1 MPIVCFRME
10 QVTGI
15 NMRSEI
21 YKKLGVCVDSNMV
34 KMGLLADGTAAQ
46 MKSGLTQ
53 ILLRHGLTYEESM
66 LLINQTWN
74 ECRYILERKSE
85 SSCKD
90 AKKLFKM
97 LKNNRV
103 KIAINTGDHREAA
116 IADLDS
122 LGLLKYVDMMVC
134 GDDPVS
140 QPKPA
145 ANNTILICSE
155 FKVDPQR
162 TVVVGDSLFDLEMA
176 SAAKVFRKIAV
187 LNGVGDQETLEKYAD
202 YVVNSVGDA
211 SHHLFGRPGPNKQQ
225 ARSYSTMAGSTAR
238 SNGLFSSVTQWF
250 SSQRRKFSTSTS
262 TRAVASSQTPSYD
275 YIVVGAGSAGC
286 VLANR
291 LTESGQDKVLLMEA
305 GPKDLSWKIYMPA
318 ALMYNLCDDKY
329 NWYYHT
335 EPEPHMNNRV
345 MYWPRGRV
353 WGGSS
358 SLNAMVYIRGNALD
372 YDRWEKEGAEGWA
385 YADCLPYFRKAQTH
399 ELGENEYRG
408 GSGPLHVSKGIT
420 NNPLHQAF
428 IDAGVQAGY
437 PFTDD
442 MNGYQQEGVGWMDM
456 TIHKGMRNSAA
467 AAYLHPIKNARTNLE
482 TKTKVLTTKVLFE
495 KDRAIGIEYT
505 ENGQSKKAYANKEVI
520 LSGGAINSPQ
530 LLMLSGVGNADELS
544 MLDIPVVAN
553 LPGVGE
559 NLQDHIELYIQYK
572 CLQPVTLY
580 TAQWK
585 FPHNMVKIGL
595 EWIFTRKGWGATT
608 HLETGGFLRSRPGVE
623 HPDLQIHFLPSSVN
637 DHGRK
642 NGDCHAFQF
651 HIGPMRPTS
660 RGHLKLKS
668 RNPRDHPTIVA
679 NYLSTEQDREEMR
692 ASIIRA
698 REIFAQK
705 AFDEFRGEEIAP
717 GKHVQTKEEMD
728 DFIRNAGDSS
738 YHPSCTCKMGQ
749 TSDPM
754 SVVDSEAKVIGLQ
767 GLRVVDASIMPS
779 VVSGNLNGPTI
790 MVAEKAADII
800 RGIAPLP
807 KSNAPVYRPKTLETQ
822 R

>member
-1 MPIVCFRME
+1 ME

-15 NMRSEI
+15 DMKRDI
-21 YKKLGVCVDSNMV
+21 YKNLGICVDSNKV
-34 KMGLLADGTAAQ
+34 ITGILADGTASQ
-46 MKSGLTQ
+46 VKISLTQ

-66 LLINQTWN
+66 LLVNQTWKD
-74 ECRYILERKSE
+74 CQKYLAGKSE

-90 AKKLFKM
+90 AKKLFKK
-97 LKNNRV
+97 LKQSNI
-103 KIAINTGDHREAA
+103 KIAINTGDLRESA
-116 IADLDS
+116 IVDLES

-134 GDDPVS
+134 GDDPIS
-140 QPKPA
+140 QPKPS
-145 ANNTILICSE
+145 ANNTILICNE
-155 FKVDPQR
+155 FKVDPNK
-162 TVVVGDSLFDLEMA
+162 TVVVGDSQFDLEMA
-176 SAAKVFRKIAV
+176 AAANVYRKIGV
-187 LNGVGDQETLEKYAD
+187 LTGVGDQETLEKYAD

-211 SHHLFGRPGPNKQQ
+211 ARLLFHDSGPNIQQ
-225 ARSYSTMAGSTAR
+225 ARSYSTSSRFTTLSA
-238 SNGLFSSVTQWF
+238 GLFPMVTRWF
-250 SSQRRKFSTSTS
+250 SSQRRHFSTSS
-262 TRAVASSQTPSYD
+262 TYKAAATGETPNYD
-275 YIVVGAGSAGC
+275 YIIVGAGSAGC
-286 VLANR
+286 VLSNR

-305 GPKDLSWKIYMPA
+305 GPRDTTWKIWMPA

-358 SLNAMVYIRGNALD
+358 SLNAMVYIRGHAFD
-372 YDRWEKEGAEGWA
+372 YDRWEKEGAKGWA
-385 YADCLPYFRKAQTH
+385 YANCLPYFKKAQTH
-399 ELGENEYRG
+399 ELGEDDYRG
-408 GSGPLHVSKGIT
+408 GSGPLHVSRGIT
-420 NNPLHQAF
+420 DNPLHQAF

-437 PFTDD
+437 PFTND

-456 TIHKGMRNSAA
+456 TIHKGMRWSAA
-467 AAYLHPIKNARTNLE
+467 AAYLHPIKNVRKNLE
-482 TKTKVLTTKVLFE
+482 TKVKVLTTKVIFD
-495 KDRAIGIEYT
+495 KDRAIGIEYV
-505 ENGQSKKAYANKEVI
+505 ENGQVKKAYANKEVI

-530 LLMLSGVGNADELS
+530 LLMLSGVGNADHLRK
-544 MLDIPVVAN
+544 LDIPVVAN

-559 NLQDHIELYIQYK
+559 NLQDHLELYIQYK
-572 CLQPVTLY
+572 CLKPVTLY

-585 FPHNMVKIGL
+585 FPHNMIKIGL

-608 HLETGGFLRSRPGVE
+608 HLESGGFLRSQPGVE
-623 HPDLQIHFLPSSVN
+623 HPNLQIHFLPSVVN

-660 RGHLKLKS
+660 RGHLTLKS
-668 RNPRDHPTIVA
+668 RNPRQHPKIVA
-679 NYLSTEQDREEMR
+679 NYLSTEQDQQEMR
-692 ASIIRA
+692 DSIILA

-705 AFDEFRGEEIAP
+705 AFDEFRGEEISP

-728 DFIRNAGDSS
+728 EFIRNAGDSS

-749 TSDPM
+749 PSDPM
-754 SVVDSEAKVIGLQ
+754 AVVDPEAKVFGLK

-779 VVSGNLNGPTI
+779 VASGNLNGPTI

-800 RGIAPLP
+800 RGIPPLP

>member
-1 MPIVCFRME
+1 MQQI
-10 QVTGI
+10 TGI
-15 NMRSEI
+15 DMRTEI
-21 YKKLGVCVDSNMV
+21 YKYLGVCLDSNKV
-34 KMGLLADGTAAQ
+34 KMGVLADGTACQ
-46 MKSGLTQ
+46 VKSELAK
-53 ILLRHGLTYEESM
+53 ILLRQGLTYEESM
-66 LLINQTWN
+66 VVVNQTWD
-74 ECRYILERKSE
+74 ECQPLLQGRTA

-97 LKNNRV
+97 LKQNKV
-103 KIAINTGDHREAA
+103 KIAINTDGSRESALL
-116 IADLDS
+116 DLDS

-134 GDDPVS
+134 GDDPIS
-140 QPKPA
+140 EPKPSA
-145 ANNTILICSE
+145 ENTILICNE
-155 FKVDPQR
+155 FKVDPR
-162 TVVVGDSLFDLEMA
+162 KTVVIGDSLFDLKMA
-176 SAAKVFRKIAV
+176 AEANVFKKIAV
-187 LNGVGDQETLEKYAD
+187 LNGVGDQETLEKHAD
-202 YVVNSVGDA
+202 YVVSSVGDV
-211 SHHLFGRPGPNKQQ
+211 SQHLFTESGPFKQQ
-225 ARSYSTMAGSTAR
+225 VRSYSTSSRAAKP
-238 SNGLFSSVTQWF
+238 GLLSSVMKWF
-250 SSQRRKFSTSTS
+250 PFQNRNFST
-262 TRAVASSQTPSYD
+262 TRMVRASDTPTYD
-275 YIVVGAGSAGC
+275 YIIVGAGSAGC

-305 GPKDLSWKIYMPA
+305 GPKDTTWKIWMPA

-335 EPEPHMNNRV
+335 EPEPFMNNRV

-358 SLNAMVYIRGNALD
+358 SLNAMVYIRGHAFD
-372 YDRWEKEGAEGWA
+372 YDRWEKEGATGWA
-385 YADCLPYFRKAQTH
+385 YANCLPYFRKAQSH
-399 ELGENEYRG
+399 ELGENDYRG
-408 GSGPLHVSKGIT
+408 GSGPLHVSRGIT
-420 NNPLHQAF
+420 DNPLHEAF
-428 IDAGVQAGY
+428 INAGMQAGY

-456 TIHKGMRNSAA
+456 TIHKGLRWSAA
-467 AAYLHPIKNARTNLE
+467 AGYLHPIKKVRQNLE
-482 TKTKVLTTKVLFE
+482 TKVKVLTTKVLFD
-495 KDRAIGIEYT
+495 KDRAIGIEYN
-505 ENGQSKKAYANKEVI
+505 ENGQTKKAFANKEVI

-530 LLMLSGVGNADELS
+530 LLMLSGVGNADDLR

-572 CLQPVTLY
+572 CLKPVTLY

-585 FPHNMVKIGL
+585 FPHNMIKIGL
-595 EWIFTRKGWGATT
+595 QWFLTRKGWGATT
-608 HLETGGFLRSRPGVE
+608 HLESGGFLRSQPGIE
-623 HPDLQIHFLPSSVN
+623 HPNLQIHFLPSVVN

-642 NGDCHAFQF
+642 SGDCHAFQF

-660 RGHLKLKS
+660 RGYLKLKS
-668 RNPRDHPTIVA
+668 RNPRDHPKIVA
-679 NYLSTEQDREEMR
+679 NYLSTEQDRQEMR
-692 ASIIRA
+692 DSIILS
-698 REIFAQK
+698 REMFAQK
-705 AFDEFRGEEIAP
+705 AFDEFRGEEISP

-728 DFIRNAGDSS
+728 EYIRNAGDSS

-749 TSDPM
+749 PSDPM
-754 SVVDSEAKVIGLQ
+754 AVVDPETKVIGLQ

-800 RGIAPLP
+800 RGIQPLP